1 MTIDRAFPYALGG
14 LLAAGVTWWAVS
26 LMSALW
32 GGYETFGV
40 VSLSGQFLADTEASV
55 IDRRGAVWVLR
66 DVSVPDLLASGSLII
81 FPARDKTCL
90 AIVEAAS
97 AL

>member
-1 MTIDRAFPYALGG
+1 MTIDRALLYALGG
-14 LLAAGVTWWAVS
+14 LLAAVITWWGVS
-26 LMSALW
+26 LMAAAW
-32 GGYETFGV
+32 GDYDTLGV

-66 DVSVPDLLASGSLII
+66 DVSVPALLASGSLII

-97 AL
+97 PL